1 MAEQSGKLLLADRR
15 LAELDANMH
24 TKRET
29 ENKEMVEMVL
39 TISIFSV
46 TLFVKQLKS
55 IMKQEVAAL
64 DSKVRET
71 HSTCFQHVLRVL

>member
-1 MAEQSGKLLLADRR
+1 MRKWF
-15 LAELDANMH
+15 
-24 TKRET
+24 
-29 ENKEMVEMVL
+29 EMVL